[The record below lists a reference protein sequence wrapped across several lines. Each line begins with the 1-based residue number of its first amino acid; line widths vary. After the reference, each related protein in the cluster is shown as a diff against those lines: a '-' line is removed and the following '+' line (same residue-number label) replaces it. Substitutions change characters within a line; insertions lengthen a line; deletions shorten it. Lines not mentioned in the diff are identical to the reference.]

1 MSTSFTFFG
10 STTGTSLDEL
20 RSRVKALEALVARA
34 PVPIA
39 VAHDPACQYISANAA
54 LATLLGVPE
63 GVNISLT
70 PPPGQHAQYRIQRD
84 GRDIPADG
92 LPMQYAIANRAG
104 VSNDI
109 EIVRADGAVP
119 LNSGIVCSCS
129 FVTTRRARSRP

>member
-10 STTGTSLDEL
+10 STTGASLDEL

-70 PPPGQHAQYRIQRD
+70 PLFA
-84 GRDIPADG
+84 PADG
-92 LPMQYAIANRAG
+92 YM
-104 VSNDI
+104 
-109 EIVRADGAVP
+109 
-119 LNSGIVCSCS
+119 
-129 FVTTRRARSRP
+129 RR